1 MEHAVFLTLV
11 SGMRQKSEEAFT
23 EVVIYFRPRLYCKM
37 AERFSGQPKE
47 LWEELVQEAFI
58 EMLRRLPDENY
69 FAFQSPGQFFS
80 FLLRVAFRR
89 GYDYLRREL
98 PVVCLDVDL
107 PAPID
112 RIEDVY
118 AKLIRKEG
126 VALIEAALED
136 ESEQDRAMFLAHH
149 RDGETCKHIADR
161 IGCPVGTAQ
170 SRIHRCMMRVLQ
182 RVVDPQLKDDNWQ

>member
-1 MEHAVFLTLV
+1 MEHAVFLSLV
-11 SGMRQKSEEAFT
+11 SGMRQNAQEAFT
-23 EVVIYFRPRLYCKM
+23 EVVNHFGPRLHGKM
-37 AERFSGQPKE
+37 AERFSGRA
-47 LWEELVQEAFI
+47 EELCEVVVQEAFI
-58 EMLRRLPDENY
+58 EMFRRLPDKDY

-80 FLLRVAFRR
+80 FLRRVAFRR

-98 PVVCLDVDL
+98 PVVSLDVDV
-107 PAPID
+107 AATAD
-112 RIEDVY
+112 RTEDTL
-118 AKLIRKEG
+118 AKLIRNET
-126 VALIEAALED
+126 AARIEAALAD

-182 RVVDPQLKDDNWQ
+182 RVVDPQLKDDNSR